1 MVVVIKHRC
10 GFKPAPVNLRSLYLN
25 PLLSPKFTPQMFNHP
40 HQIPIQKVKFPNSE
54 ISNVSVLRL
63 DAIDLFLGGNKY
75 FKLLFNID
83 EIKNENHQ
91 TIITFGG
98 AYSNHLAAFA
108 SLRELF
114 PTKNFIAIVR
124 GDESMIEK
132 SLTLTRLR
140 SLNVDIRFVHAGL
153 YRELCNNF
161 KHDYFNQFS
170 NALILPE
177 GGSNQLAVQ
186 GCQSITDY
194 IPASFNQIVL
204 PIATGAT
211 MAGIIGGQQSNQTVH
226 GIAVLKGKDFLQ
238 KNIET
243 FLSNEEKTM
252 NANYTI
258 HDGYHHGG
266 YAKTTNELLQF
277 VSQFNEVND
286 FEIEPIYSGKMFYAL
301 FKMLYSGLFSSAD
314 NILAIHT
321 GGLQYLPTH

>member
-1 MVVVIKHRC
+1 MLN
-10 GFKPAPVNLRSLYLN
+10 KPVS
-25 PLLSPKFTPQMFNHP
+25 
-40 HQIPIQKVKFPNSE
+40 IPIQKVNFPDSE

-63 DAIDLFLGGNKY
+63 DAIDRYLGGNKY
-75 FKLLFNID
+75 FKLLYNID
-83 EIKNENHQ
+83 EIKKANHQ

-98 AYSNHLAAFA
+98 AFSNHLAAFA

-124 GDESMIEK
+124 GDESMVEK

-140 SLNVDIRFVHAGL
+140 SLNVDIQFVHAGL

-161 KHDYFNQFS
+161 QHDYFSQFS

-186 GCQSITDY
+186 GCQSIIDY
-194 IPASFNQIVL
+194 IPATFNHLVL

-211 MAGIIGGQQSNQTVH
+211 IAGIIRGQQSPQTVH

-243 FLSNEEKTM
+243 FLANEEKITIS
-252 NANYTI
+252 NYTV

-266 YAKTTNELLQF
+266 YAKTTTSLLEF
-277 VSQFNEVND
+277 VSQFNGVND
-286 FEIEPIYSGKMFYAL
+286 FEVELIYSGKMFYAL
-301 FKMLYSGLFSSAD
+301 FKMLSNGLFSPAD

-321 GGLQYLPTH
+321 GGLQYLPAH

>member
-1 MVVVIKHRC
+1 MLH
-10 GFKPAPVNLRSLYLN
+10 NL
-25 PLLSPKFTPQMFNHP
+25 
-40 HQIPIQKVKFPNSE
+40 HQIPIQKATFPDSD

-63 DAIDLFLGGNKY
+63 DAMDRFMGGNKY

-83 EIKNENHQ
+83 EIKKENHQ

-124 GDESMIEK
+124 GDASMFEK

-140 SLNVDIRFVHAGL
+140 SLNVDIQFVHAGL
-153 YRELCNNF
+153 YRELCNNV

-170 NALILPE
+170 NALVLPE
-177 GGSNQLAVQ
+177 GGSNQLAVK
-186 GCQSITDY
+186 GCQIITDY
-194 IPASFNQIVL
+194 IPATFNHLVL

-211 MAGIIGGQQSNQTVH
+211 MAGIIRGQQSNQTVH

-243 FLSNEEKTM
+243 FLSNGEKTTLS
-252 NANYTI
+252 NYTV

-266 YAKTTNELLQF
+266 YAKTTNDLLQF
-277 VSQFNEVND
+277 VNQFNELND
-286 FEIEPIYSGKMFYAL
+286 FEIEPIYSGKMFHAL
-301 FKMLYSGLFSSAD
+301 FKMLSNGLFSPAD

-321 GGLQYLPTH
+321 GGLQYLPSH

>member
-1 MVVVIKHRC
+1 MLN
-10 GFKPAPVNLRSLYLN
+10 KPQS
-25 PLLSPKFTPQMFNHP
+25 
-40 HQIPIQKVKFPNSE
+40 IPIQKVNFPDSD

-63 DAIDLFLGGNKY
+63 DAIDRFLGGNKY
-75 FKLLFNID
+75 FKLLLNID
-83 EIKNENHQ
+83 EIKKDNHQ
-91 TIITFGG
+91 SIITFGG

-114 PTKNFIAIVR
+114 PNKNFIAIVR

-161 KHDYFNQFS
+161 QHDYFNQFT
-170 NALILPE
+170 NALVLPE

-186 GCQSITDY
+186 GCQTITDY
-194 IPASFNQIVL
+194 IPATFNHLVL

-211 MAGIIGGQQSNQTVH
+211 MAGIICGQQSHQTVH

-243 FLSNEEKTM
+243 FLSNGEKTKLS
-252 NANYTI
+252 NYTI

-266 YAKTTNELLQF
+266 YAKTTNDLLQF
-277 VSQFNEVND
+277 VSQFNELND
-286 FEIEPIYSGKMFYAL
+286 FEIEPIYSGKLFYAL
-301 FKMLYSGLFSSAD
+301 SKMLSNGLFSPTD

-321 GGLQYLPTH
+321 GGLQYLRIH

>member
-1 MVVVIKHRC
+1 
-10 GFKPAPVNLRSLYLN
+10 
-25 PLLSPKFTPQMFNHP
+25 MFNKP
-40 HQIPIQKVKFPNSE
+40 SSIPIQKVTFPGSE
-54 ISNVSVLRL
+54 INNVSVLRL
-63 DAIDLFLGGNKY
+63 DAIDRYLGGNKY
-75 FKLLFNID
+75 FKLLFNIN
-83 EIKNENHQ
+83 EIKKENHQ

-98 AYSNHLAAFA
+98 AFSNHLAAFA

-124 GDESMIEK
+124 GDESMLEK

-140 SLNVDIRFVHAGL
+140 SLNIDIQFVHAGL

-177 GGSNQLAVQ
+177 GGSNQLALQ
-186 GCQSITDY
+186 GCQTIADY
-194 IPASFNQIVL
+194 IPSSFNHIVL

-211 MAGIIGGQQSNQTVH
+211 MAGIIRGQQSYQTVH

-243 FLSNEEKTM
+243 FLSNGEKTTTS
-252 NANYTI
+252 NYTI

-266 YAKTTNELLQF
+266 YAKTTTELMQF

-301 FKMLYSGLFSSAD
+301 FKMLSNGLFSPAD

-321 GGLQYLPTH
+321 GGLQYLPAH

>member
-1 MVVVIKHRC
+1 MLQ
-10 GFKPAPVNLRSLYLN
+10 P
-25 PLLSPKFTPQMFNHP
+25 P
-40 HQIPIQKVKFPNSE
+40 HQIPLQKVNFLNSD

-63 DAIDLFLGGNKY
+63 DAIDRYLGGNKY

-83 EIKNENHQ
+83 EIKKENHQ

-114 PTKNFIAIVR
+114 PTKNFIVIVR
-124 GDESMIEK
+124 GDEPMYEK

-140 SLNVDIRFVHAGL
+140 SLNVDIQFLHAGI

-161 KHDYFNQFS
+161 QHDYFNQFS
-170 NALILPE
+170 NALVLPE

-211 MAGIIGGQQSNQTVH
+211 MAGIIRGQQSHQTVH

-238 KNIET
+238 KNIEM

-252 NANYTI
+252 NANYTV

-266 YAKTTNELLQF
+266 YAKTTTSLLQF
-277 VSQFNEVND
+277 VSQFNELNE

-301 FKMLYSGLFSSAD
+301 FKMLSNGLFSPAD
-314 NILAIHT
+314 NVLAIHT
-321 GGLQYLPTH
+321 GGLQYLPAH

>member
-1 MVVVIKHRC
+1 
-10 GFKPAPVNLRSLYLN
+10 
-25 PLLSPKFTPQMFNHP
+25 MFNHP
-40 HQIPIQKVKFPNSE
+40 HQIPIQKVNFPDSD

-63 DAIDLFLGGNKY
+63 DAIDRYLGGNKY

-83 EIKNENHQ
+83 EIKKENHQ
-91 TIITFGG
+91 TIITSGG

-124 GDESMIEK
+124 GDESMVEK
-132 SLTLTRLR
+132 SLTLARLR
-140 SLNVDIRFVHAGL
+140 RLNVDIRFVYAGL

-186 GCQSITDY
+186 GCQRIADF

-211 MAGIIGGQQSNQTVH
+211 MAGIILRQKSHQMVH
-226 GIAVLKGKDFLQ
+226 GIAVLKGKDYLQ

-243 FLSNEEKTM
+243 FLSNGEKIISS
-252 NANYTI
+252 NYTI
-258 HDGYHHGG
+258 HDGYHNGG
-266 YAKTTNELLQF
+266 YAKTTAELLQF
-277 VSQFNEVND
+277 VISFNAVND
-286 FEIEPIYSGKMFYAL
+286 FEIEPIYTGKMFYAL
-301 FKMLYSGLFSSAD
+301 INLIGNGYFKQGDS
-314 NILAIHT
+314 IVAIHT
-321 GGLQYLPTH
+321 GGNQYLMS

>member
-1 MVVVIKHRC
+1 
-10 GFKPAPVNLRSLYLN
+10 
-25 PLLSPKFTPQMFNHP
+25 MFNKP
-40 HQIPIQKVKFPNSE
+40 PSIPIQKVIFPNSE
-54 ISNVSVLRL
+54 IRNVSVLRL

-83 EIKNENHQ
+83 EIQKENHQ

-98 AYSNHLAAFA
+98 AFSNHLAAFA

-140 SLNVDIRFVHAGL
+140 KLNVDIQFVHAGL
-153 YRELCNNF
+153 YRELCNDF
-161 KHDYFNQFS
+161 KHDYFNQYS

-186 GCQSITDY
+186 GCQTINDY

-211 MAGIIGGQQSNQTVH
+211 MAGIIRGQLSYQTVH

-243 FLSNEEKTM
+243 FLSDGEKTTTS
-252 NANYTI
+252 NYTI

-266 YAKTTNELLQF
+266 YAKTTNDLLQF
-277 VSQFNEVND
+277 VSQFNEVNE
-286 FEIEPIYSGKMFYAL
+286 FEIEPIYSGKMFYAIAS
-301 FKMLYSGLFSSAD
+301 MLKDGQLTDSD
-314 NILAIHT
+314 TILAIHT
-321 GGLQYLPTH
+321 GGLQYIKGH